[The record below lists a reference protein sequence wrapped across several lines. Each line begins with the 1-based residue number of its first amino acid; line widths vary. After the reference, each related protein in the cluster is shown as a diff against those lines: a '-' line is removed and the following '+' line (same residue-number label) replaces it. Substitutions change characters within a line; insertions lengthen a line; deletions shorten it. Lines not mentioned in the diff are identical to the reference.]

1 MSKKIADKDS
11 GKIFTGDYLNMGI
24 TKRGSNFFSIALI
37 IGLLYGLTAMDFA
50 VTLGKS
56 INWLSIIIGIVGA
69 LFGIYIWFY
78 DRANARKATLYFPLF
93 LACRGIVEIIKNH
106 ETLGEDRSRDLLASC
121 AKTLDEIVYTHGSI
135 IHLKRVDALN
145 TFLSLKKA
153 IDETLGFIERRNW
166 AALKSRFKNDEFRE
180 VERYTDTLLS
190 TCREEVKELKELPEG
205 TNG

>member
-56 INWLSIIIGIVGA
+56 INWLSIIIGIVVGG
-69 LFGIYIWFY
+69 FGIYIWFY

-180 VERYTDTLLS
+180 VERYTDILLS